1 MTVVDR
7 LRYDR
12 QVVDSMLWK
21 FDSAVEQVRE
31 SKGESEIA
39 ASAGA
44 FVGGGLEGKA
54 EQAARSVA
62 EGRSDYLLR
71 LGAYKEALLKVKSK
85 VEGADA
91 DSADGFKR
99 PPRWRNEIV

>member
-1 MTVVDR
+1 MVDR
-7 LRYDR
+7 LRYDP
-12 QVVDSMLWK
+12 QIVDSMLWK

-54 EQAARSVA
+54 V
-62 EGRSDYLLR
+62 
-71 LGAYKEALLKVKSK
+71 V
-85 VEGADA
+85 
-91 DSADGFKR
+91 
-99 PPRWRNEIV
+99 

>member
-1 MTVVDR
+1 MVDR
-7 LRYDR
+7 LRYDP
-12 QVVDSMLWK
+12 QIVDSMLWK

-62 EGRSDYLLR
+62 EVDRTICCG
-71 LGAYKEALLKVKSK
+71 
-85 VEGADA
+85 
-91 DSADGFKR
+91 SAPTKKPFSR
-99 PPRWRNEIV
+99 

>member
-1 MTVVDR
+1 MVDR
-7 LRYDR
+7 FRYDP

-39 ASAGA
+39 ASTGA